1 MVVSVVF
8 GSLARCM
15 ADSGEIL
22 LRPEPLTSERF
33 APYGDV
39 IETSLDKTNAM
50 NEARFERFDDL
61 CDIDLGDGDVA
72 ISVARCRT
80 PTSLPLRVDMVERHP
95 LGSQAFVP
103 LTPCRMVIVVA
114 PPGESVEATQLRAFV
129 SNGRQGINYHR
140 GAWHMPLIAFDAGQE
155 FLIVDRGGEE
165 SNCEQHMFD
174 TVVMLEAV

>member
-1 MVVSVVF
+1 
-8 GSLARCM
+8 M

-22 LRPEPLTSERF
+22 LRPEALTSERF

-80 PTSLPLRVDMVERHP
+80 PTSLPLRIDMVERHP

-114 PPGESVEATQLRAFV
+114 PPGECVEATQLRAFV

-155 FLIVDRGGEE
+155 FLIIDRGGEE
-165 SNCEQHMFD
+165 SNYEQHTLD
-174 TVVMLEAV
+174 TIVMLEAV